1 MTDFVT
7 SYLAWLKSQFS
18 CRQTDRCTE
27 ITTPFL
33 DHHND
38 QIQIYAVPTM
48 DGWSLTDAGETLFD
62 LEMSGV
68 RFESAK
74 RKAQL
79 HEVLQGF
86 GVTLR
91 DGELT
96 VSADTQ
102 SQSQQMNN
110 LIQAVL
116 AVNDFFCLAQPSVY
130 QFFTE
135 DVSQW
140 LDEKAI
146 RFSPQVAFSGK
157 STLSH
162 HYDFLIPKSKQ
173 SPERLLKVMN
183 APSRDYAKQV
193 AFSWIDTRE
202 TRPAASEC
210 FVLLNDAEGILAGVL
225 TSLEQYDMVPVP
237 WGDREQFTERLAA

>member
-1 MTDFVT
+1 M
-7 SYLAWLKSQFS
+7 
-18 CRQTDRCTE
+18 
-27 ITTPFL
+27 
-33 DHHND
+33 
-38 QIQIYAVPTM
+38 
-48 DGWSLTDAGETLFD
+48 
-62 LEMSGV
+62 

-74 RKAQL
+74 RKALL
-79 HEVLQGF
+79 HEFLQGF

-96 VSADTQ
+96 VSADMQ
-102 SQSQQMNN
+102 SQPQQMNN

-116 AVNDFFCLAQPSVY
+116 AVNDLFCLAQPTVY

-140 LDEKAI
+140 LDEKAL

-183 APSRDYAKQV
+183 TRAAITPSKSPSV
-193 AFSWIDTRE
+193 GLTRGRRGQQ
-202 TRPAASEC
+202 RPSALC
-210 FVLLNDAEGILAGVL
+210 C
-225 TSLEQYDMVPVP
+225 
-237 WGDREQFTERLAA
+237 